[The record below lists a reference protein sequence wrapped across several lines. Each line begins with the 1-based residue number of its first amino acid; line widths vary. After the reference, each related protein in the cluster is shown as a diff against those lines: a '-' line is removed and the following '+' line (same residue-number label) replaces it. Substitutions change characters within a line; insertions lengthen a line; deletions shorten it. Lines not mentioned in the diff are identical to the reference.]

1 MTTHDSKRT
10 KRPDRPVEEKVVEE
24 VTAEETAEGNT
35 NSEEAPKKK
44 STYNKEAA
52 KKRRDQIME
61 YAKAGGYVPKERTP
75 GSGNT
80 EKRTS
85 KKGTTYY
92 YTPWGS
98 LTPEQKATR
107 LAQARDRTARDRDD
121 AKKYREEHGI
131 TTDKKSQKEE

>member
-52 KKRRDQIME
+52 KKRRDELME
-61 YAKAGGYVPKERTP
+61 YAKAGGYVPKVRTP

-92 YTPWGS
+92 YTPWSS
-98 LTPEQKATR
+98 LDPEQKAKR
-107 LAQARDRTARDRDD
+107 LEQARERTARDRED